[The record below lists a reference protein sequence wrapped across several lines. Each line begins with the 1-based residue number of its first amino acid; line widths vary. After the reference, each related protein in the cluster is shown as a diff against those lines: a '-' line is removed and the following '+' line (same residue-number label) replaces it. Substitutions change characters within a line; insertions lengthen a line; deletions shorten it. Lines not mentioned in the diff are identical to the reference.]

1 MTEGPLRLSPW
12 TGRANGQVSSR
23 TATCPES
30 GRCQMA
36 MEDRGSGAIERQG
49 GVRVFPMFVTDKR
62 AGGLNNK
69 WGDGV
74 GGGSSSLLGG
84 ENLTPP

>member
-1 MTEGPLRLSPW
+1 
-12 TGRANGQVSSR
+12 
-23 TATCPES
+23 
-30 GRCQMA
+30 MA
-36 MEDRGSGAIERQG
+36 MEDRGPGGIERQG

-69 WGDGV
+69 WREVGG
-74 GGGSSSLLGG
+74 GGGSSSVLGG